1 MDVVCGFGI
10 VQGACWLGARWCAA
24 KHGRGACPW
33 PCPQLTAQPSPAA
46 RQRPASPKPT
56 LWLPLL
62 MSVAVV
68 PMDLSEVSASIV
80 RSCPLPAVVEGVV
93 GLPLGVAVGL
103 EQWDHWLAWG
113 AAAVRGLRWD
123 AP

>member
-1 MDVVCGFGI
+1 MF
-10 VQGACWLGARWCAA
+10 LNT
-24 KHGRGACPW
+24 
-33 PCPQLTAQPSPAA
+33 TAGERTRTTGVFYATIPPH
-46 RQRPASPKPT
+46 PFIT

-113 AAAVRGLRWD
+113 AAAVSGLR
-123 AP
+123 